1 MSHFRSQKNSS
12 MSTIKRF
19 TGALDFISRLQMIMI
34 YPIVI
39 LVFITCLDVVAR
51 SVFNSPIIWE
61 YDVDTQL
68 FAGLITL
75 CWAYTLHTGAHVRI
89 AVLPDKLLS
98 PRGQE
103 IVMIIN
109 FLHYFVFLKNR
120 ESQVTIA

>member
-1 MSHFRSQKNSS
+1 

-75 CWAYTLHTGAHVRI
+75 CWAYTLHKGAHVRI

>member
-1 MSHFRSQKNSS
+1 

-51 SVFNSPIIWE
+51 SVFHSPIIWAYNVE
-61 YDVDTQL
+61 TQL

-75 CWAYTLHTGAHVRI
+75 CWAYTLHKGAHVRI

-98 PRGQE
+98 PRGPE